1 MFNTVSLKFAQMFQN
16 AELFVLHYLLA
27 SSRTML
33 HGLQF
38 GESLPRVQRHQ
49 SQALVPWERLL
60 PSALCWAV
68 SGSVV
73 SDSLQSQI
81 L

>member
-38 GESLPRVQRHQ
+38 GESLPQV
-49 SQALVPWERLL
+49 
-60 PSALCWAV
+60 
-68 SGSVV
+68 
-73 SDSLQSQI
+73 
-81 L
+81 